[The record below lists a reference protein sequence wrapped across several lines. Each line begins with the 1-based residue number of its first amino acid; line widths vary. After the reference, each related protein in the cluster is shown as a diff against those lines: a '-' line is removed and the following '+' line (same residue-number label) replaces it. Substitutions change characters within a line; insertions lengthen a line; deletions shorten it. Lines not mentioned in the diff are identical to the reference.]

1 MISMIYD
8 MVETD
13 VKKTWS
19 FRVILGPAFQVAAQ
33 TFSNIIVIT
42 GYFSVYLFW
51 NNFEKG
57 AGAEKETNQKGTA
70 MTCKDSGIIISI

>member
-1 MISMIYD
+1 MIYD

-19 FRVILGPAFQVAAQ
+19 FRVILVPAFQVAAQ

-42 GYFSVYLFW
+42 GYFSVYLF
-51 NNFEKG
+51 
-57 AGAEKETNQKGTA
+57 
-70 MTCKDSGIIISI
+70 